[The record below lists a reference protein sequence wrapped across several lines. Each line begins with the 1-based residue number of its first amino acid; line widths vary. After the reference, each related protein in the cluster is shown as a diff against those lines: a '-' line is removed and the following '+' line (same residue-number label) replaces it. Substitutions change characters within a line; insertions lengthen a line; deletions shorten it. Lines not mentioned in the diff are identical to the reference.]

1 MYKDISHDER
11 KEKKKHSSMLLQGEH
26 ERKKERRGQRFY
38 VNLCELHSHEVLNTT
53 SGHCT
58 YLVMP
63 YGLVNAPP
71 VFQTFVNELL
81 REFLNQLLLYTSITF
96 WFLVSRVHHVL
107 EKLLENHL
115 FVPHILVAVLKF
127 SCRTICPSSYY
138 LVLVFLRMTT
148 TLRPP
153 RTSTRSTSTTVSL
166 CSRFHHRPPSL
177 AR

>member
-11 KEKKKHSSMLLQGEH
+11 KEKKKTLQHAVTGRT
-26 ERKKERRGQRFY
+26 RKKERRGQRFY

-96 WFLVSRVHHVL
+96 
-107 EKLLENHL
+107 
-115 FVPHILVAVLKF
+115 
-127 SCRTICPSSYY
+127 
-138 LVLVFLRMTT
+138 
-148 TLRPP
+148 
-153 RTSTRSTSTTVSL
+153 
-166 CSRFHHRPPSL
+166 
-177 AR
+177 